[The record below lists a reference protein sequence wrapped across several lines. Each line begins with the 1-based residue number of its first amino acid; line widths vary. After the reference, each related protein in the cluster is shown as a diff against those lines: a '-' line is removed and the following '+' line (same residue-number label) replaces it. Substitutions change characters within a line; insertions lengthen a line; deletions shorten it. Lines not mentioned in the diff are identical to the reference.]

1 MANTSVN
8 INCTEEGTS
17 LDSQPLHQAAVM
29 LLVVA
34 APVLLL
40 CGTFGNVMTMVVMR
54 GMRAEQS
61 TVCMPIYFT
70 ALAVSDL
77 SILLICL
84 PRHWALYV
92 FGFDLRVLSDSTC
105 KIHKFLTYVLGQ
117 ISAWL
122 LVVMTSQ
129 RVTSVVWPLKVCLQ
143 GTRRKALLTV
153 SLIVCTSL
161 LYNSSI
167 LFSHSVS
174 VFGSCTPKVCS
185 IAQTDSTFRYVGL
198 FLWLD
203 IAMFSVIP
211 FCILCICNIVLLW
224 KVTQSV
230 RTARGMTG
238 PGHVNPRAK
247 RASSLTVIIVT
258 TSAAFLVL
266 TLPSC
271 VIPVYIHTQNVT
283 AVEDIQSRAK
293 LSLATAVSVLLW
305 YCNCSV
311 NFYLYCLSGTKLRN
325 EAKTKLMSVMLM
337 CNFRQV

>member
-1 MANTSVN
+1 MANKGVI
-8 INCTEEGTS
+8 INCTEEGAS

-29 LLVVA
+29 MWVVA

-61 TVCMPIYFT
+61 AACMPIYFT

-77 SILLICL
+77 SVLLIGL
-84 PRHWALYV
+84 PRHWALYA
-92 FGFDLRVLSDSTC
+92 FGFDLRVWSDSTC
-105 KIHKFLTYVLGQ
+105 KIHKLLAYALGV

-122 LVVMTSQ
+122 LLVMTSQ
-129 RVTSVVWPLKVCLQ
+129 RVASVVWPLKVCLQ

-161 LYNSSI
+161 LYNSTI

-185 IAQTDSTFRYVGL
+185 IAQTDSAFRYVGL
-198 FLWLD
+198 FLWSD

-211 FCILCICNIVLLW
+211 FCILCICNIALLW

-271 VIPVYIHTQNVT
+271 VVPVYIYTQNGT

-293 LSLATAVSVLLW
+293 LSLAAAVSVLLW

-325 EAKTKLMSVMLM
+325 EAKTKLMSVMLT